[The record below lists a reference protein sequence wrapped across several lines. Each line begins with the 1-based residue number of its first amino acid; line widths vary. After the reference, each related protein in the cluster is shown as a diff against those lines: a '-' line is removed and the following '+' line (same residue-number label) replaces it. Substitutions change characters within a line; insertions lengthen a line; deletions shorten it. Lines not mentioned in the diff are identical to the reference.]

1 EKQRMELD
9 EQRSVNA
16 GDKDLERKLVMLE
29 KEEKKMQR
37 KMETVP
43 SVEVM
48 GSLNV
53 KFSMEQIYKCMEKL
67 AANSKQTY
75 ELDVI

>member
-1 EKQRMELD
+1 MELD

-48 GSLNV
+48 RSSYL
-53 KFSMEQIYKCMEKL
+53 KSSMEHMFNCMEKL